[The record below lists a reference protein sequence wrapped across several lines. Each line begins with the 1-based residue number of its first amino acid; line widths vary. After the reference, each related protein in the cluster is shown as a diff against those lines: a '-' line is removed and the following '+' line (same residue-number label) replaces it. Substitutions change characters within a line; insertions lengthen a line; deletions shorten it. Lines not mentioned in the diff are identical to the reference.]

1 MKSYNHI
8 CQSLIITEHSSHV
21 RLTFIKRDI
30 DANSTQQSSFRESP
44 LEIYFTYMYISHSII
59 HQKNP
64 YIIQLYVPFCLLRP
78 LKKAVPHLLSGTSK
92 KKNLL
97 EWKKKKIS
105 GKNMYIF
112 FFLIK

>member
-1 MKSYNHI
+1 
-8 CQSLIITEHSSHV
+8 
-21 RLTFIKRDI
+21 
-30 DANSTQQSSFRESP
+30 
-44 LEIYFTYMYISHSII
+44 MYISHSII

-97 EWKKKKIS
+97 EWKKKKNFWE
-105 GKNMYIF
+105 KYVHF
-112 FFLIK
+112 FFNKMNHYENDILSITESLRI